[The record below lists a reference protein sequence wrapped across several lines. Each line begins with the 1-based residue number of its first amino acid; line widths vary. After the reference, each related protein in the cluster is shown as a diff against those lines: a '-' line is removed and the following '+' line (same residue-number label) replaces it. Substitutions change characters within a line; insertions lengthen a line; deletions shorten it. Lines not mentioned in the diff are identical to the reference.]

1 MRGAICEEF
10 LAERY
15 PTIRWN
21 FEWENYVIVGV
32 PDGITED
39 FVYEFKTT
47 GSEFLLSYMER
58 SALVQ
63 GDLYG
68 FFFRRQNK
76 RVQIY
81 VVSQAETYTW
91 HEKVDTNAAIS
102 LLKTLRDLMK
112 LGNLLF
118 LKSGNAETVVSDG
131 YVSKI
136 QMRDNEEVNVGKFFD
151 VFR

>member
-1 MRGAICEEF
+1 
-10 LAERY
+10 
-15 PTIRWN
+15 
-21 FEWENYVIVGV
+21 
-32 PDGITED
+32 
-39 FVYEFKTT
+39 
-47 GSEFLLSYMER
+47 MER